1 MALVRLLCVKC
12 REVPTGKVHLQA
24 NRHLPTN
31 RNGQPSKGRLA
42 HTLSRGTQPDSDRC
56 QISIN
61 VSIAYLQNRSDR
73 RSAIGCC
80 VD

>member
-12 REVPTGKVHLQA
+12 RRVRTGKVHLPA
-24 NRHLPTN
+24 NRHLRRN

-42 HTLSRGTQPDSDRC
+42 HALSRGTQPDLDRC
-56 QISIN
+56 QVSIN
-61 VSIAYLQNRSDR
+61 ISIAYLQNRSDR